1 MAKNFSKL
9 MKDVNLLYI
18 LKSLKNRKNIK
29 SHTERQTHRHTHRYT
44 DTHTRSRRVKQ
55 LKIKR

>member
-29 SHTERQTHRHTHRYT
+29 SHTERETHRHTDTQIHRH
-44 DTHTRSRRVKQ
+44 THKV
-55 LKIKR
+55 

>member
-18 LKSLKNRKNIK
+18 LKSLKNRRNLKK
-29 SHTERQTHRHTHRYT
+29 VTHTETDTH
-44 DTHTRSRRVKQ
+44 THTRSRRVKQ